1 MKRLLFMLFVSLT
14 SFSAVGQNNK
24 HVSLSFSI
32 KDFKIQQDIDGSC
45 IICSDLY
52 DLCLKEDTL
61 LPALPYI
68 GYNVLVRGSEK
79 YVSHTS
85 SSTRLLI
92 RSDVTMARNPEVIPT
107 NVLPSLHVTSNYS
120 PYSFKYYPD
129 TDVEFAGNNECG
141 SYSLLTF
148 HVCPFEYDATTRKL
162 YLKNHVDIDINLT
175 DNTPI
180 SFTDFGRR
188 STITMDNII
197 KEMVVNPEDLDMI
210 TREVAY
216 NNNLTLQTGYEYL
229 IVTSNQFKNVFQ
241 QLADWKSQKGIRSKV
256 LTVEEIIPNYTGLT
270 RQEKIKRAIADID
283 GLTYVLL
290 GGDTLNVPTCMCYI
304 KSKNGSDSITPA
316 DSYYSCLGTMNWDG
330 NGNDLYADTCDAV
343 SLIPYLNVSRAP
355 VSTIGDA
362 QVFVNRIINY
372 ESNPDTTN
380 WKKSI
385 LMSGSSLGYKNNDI
399 WYPLY
404 DLATGKSDTQI
415 WSEMIYN
422 DSIAPPDSNQP
433 KWDGDHTRFY
443 DTYTDISGD
452 GTYNFNET
460 NLQNELIKGYT
471 FVDVMTH
478 GGQNSWQMEGSNP
491 THYSYNHARNL
502 VNSGYTIITTTA
514 CFTNAFDYSSNIS
527 KCLSQEFVNNAQS
540 GILAYWGTS
549 RENWY
554 ARMNTQTSSHPI
566 GVGSKFDAST
576 YRKLFEDKYHR
587 MGKAT
592 TQVKREKMSFG
603 MNSYSSYRKVWMSLN
618 LIGDPEMPVYLSKP
632 NLFQNADI
640 HFVNDSIYVDSG
652 ENDYDICFVNQSDPT
667 DYYIARD
674 IETSC
679 AVFGRKNGAFD
690 ACITKPGYIPITM
703 VCDKT
708 YLQNRTLTGSKTY
721 ATSNVMIGSDVT
733 NIVSQGSVTI
743 NSGSTI
749 VKASE
754 GVTITK
760 DFEVKNGAEFM
771 ITIE

>member
-1 MKRLLFMLFVSLT
+1 MKRVSILLAFLV
-14 SFSAVGQNNK
+14 FSALLSISQNNK
-24 HVSLSFSI
+24 HISLSFNLN
-32 KDFKIQQDIDGSC
+32 DFKIQQDIDGSC

-85 SSTRLLI
+85 SSTKLLI
-92 RSDVTMARNPEVIPT
+92 RSDVTMAHNPEVIPT
-107 NVLPSLHVTSNYS
+107 NVQPSLNLTSSLS
-120 PYSFKYYPD
+120 PCSFKYYPD

-162 YLKNHVDIDINLT
+162 FLKNHVDIDINLT

-188 STITMDNII
+188 STIAMDNVI
-197 KEMVVNPEDLDMI
+197 KKMVVNPEDLDMT

-241 QLADWKSQKGIRSKV
+241 QLANWKSRKGIRSKV

-304 KSKNGSDSITPA
+304 KSKNGSNSITPA

-330 NGNDLYADTCDAV
+330 NGNGLYADTCDAV

-385 LMSGSSLGYKNNDI
+385 LMSGSSLGFKDNDI
-399 WYPLY
+399 WYPFY

-422 DSIAPPDSNQP
+422 DSIAPPNLNLP
-433 KWDGDHTRFY
+433 RWDGDSTRFY

-554 ARMNTQTSSHPI
+554 TVKSLSVLGN
-566 GVGSKFDAST
+566 GSKFDGLT

-592 TQVKREKMSFG
+592 TEVKRAKMSSAV
-603 MNSYSSYRKVWMSLN
+603 NSYNTTRKIWMSLN
-618 LIGDPEMPVYLSKP
+618 LMGDPEMPVYLSKP
-632 NLFQNADI
+632 KYFQNADI
-640 HFVNDSIYVDSG
+640 QFVNDSIYVDSG
-652 ENDYDICFVNQSDPT
+652 EDDYDICFINQSDPT
-667 DYYIARD
+667 DYYTARD
-674 IETSC
+674 IETSS

>member
-1 MKRLLFMLFVSLT
+1 MKRVSILLAFLV
-14 SFSAVGQNNK
+14 FSALLSISQNNK
-24 HVSLSFSI
+24 HISLSFNLN
-32 KDFKIQQDIDGSC
+32 DFKIQQDIDGSC

-85 SSTRLLI
+85 SSTKLLI
-92 RSDVTMARNPEVIPT
+92 RSDVTMAHNPEVIPT
-107 NVLPSLHVTSNYS
+107 NVQPSLHLTGSLS
-120 PYSFKYYPD
+120 SYSFKYYPD

-162 YLKNHVDIDINLT
+162 FLKNHVDIDINLT
-175 DNTPI
+175 DNAPI

-188 STITMDNII
+188 STIAMDNVI
-197 KEMVVNPEDLDMI
+197 KKMVVNPEDLDMT

-241 QLADWKSQKGIRSKV
+241 QLANWKSRKGIRSKV

-330 NGNDLYADTCDAV
+330 NGNGLYADTCDAV

-385 LMSGSSLGYKNNDI
+385 LMSGSSLGFKDNGI
-399 WYPLY
+399 WYPFY

-422 DSIAPPDSNQP
+422 DSIAPPNLNLP
-433 KWDGDHTRFY
+433 RWDGDSTRFY

-452 GTYNFNET
+452 GTYYFNET

-554 ARMNTQTSSHPI
+554 TVKSLSVLGN
-566 GVGSKFDAST
+566 GSKFDGLT

-592 TQVKREKMSFG
+592 TEVKRAKMSSAV
-603 MNSYSSYRKVWMSLN
+603 NSYNTTRKIWMSLN
-618 LIGDPEMPVYLSKP
+618 LMGDPEMPVYLSKP
-632 NLFQNADI
+632 KYFQNADI
-640 HFVNDSIYVDSG
+640 QFVNDSIYVDSG
-652 ENDYDICFVNQSDPT
+652 EDDYDICFVNQSDPT
-667 DYYIARD
+667 DYYTARD
-674 IETSC
+674 IETSS

>member
-1 MKRLLFMLFVSLT
+1 MKRVSIILPFLM
-14 SFSAVGQNNK
+14 FSALLSISQNNK
-24 HVSLSFSI
+24 RISLSFNLN
-32 KDFKIQQDIDGSC
+32 DFKIQQDIDGNC

-52 DLCLKEDTL
+52 DLCLKEDTQ

-85 SSTRLLI
+85 SSTKLLI
-92 RSDVTMARNPEVIPT
+92 RSDVTMAHNPEVIPT
-107 NVLPSLHVTSNYS
+107 NVLPSLHVTSNLS

-148 HVCPFEYDATTRKL
+148 QVCPFEYDATTRKL
-162 YLKNHVDIDINLT
+162 FLKNHVDIDINLT
-175 DNTPI
+175 DNAPI
-180 SFTDFGRR
+180 SFTDLGRR
-188 STITMDNII
+188 GTVAMDNVI
-197 KEMVVNPEDLDMI
+197 KKMVVNPEELDMT

-241 QLADWKSQKGIRSKV
+241 QLANWKSRKGIRSKV
-256 LTVEEIIPNYTGLT
+256 LTVEEITPNYTGST
-270 RQEKIKRAIADID
+270 KQEKIKRAIADID

-316 DSYYSCLGTMNWDG
+316 DSYYSCLGTMNWDSNG
-330 NGNDLYADTCDAV
+330 NGFYADTCDAV

-355 VSTIGDA
+355 VSTVEDA
-362 QVFVNRIINY
+362 QVFVNKIINY

-385 LMSGSSLGYKNNDI
+385 LMSGTSLGYTDSFNVFH
-399 WYPLY
+399 PLY
-404 DLATGKSDTQI
+404 DQTTGKSDTQI

-422 DSIAPPDSNQP
+422 DSIAPPDPNLP
-433 KWDGDHTRFY
+433 KWNGDHVRFY

-478 GGQNSWQMEGSNP
+478 GCQNSWQMEGSNP

-527 KCLSQEFVNNAQS
+527 KCLCK
-540 GILAYWGTS
+540 AY
-549 RENWY
+549 E
-554 ARMNTQTSSHPI
+554 
-566 GVGSKFDAST
+566 
-576 YRKLFEDKYHR
+576 
-587 MGKAT
+587 
-592 TQVKREKMSFG
+592 
-603 MNSYSSYRKVWMSLN
+603 
-618 LIGDPEMPVYLSKP
+618 
-632 NLFQNADI
+632 
-640 HFVNDSIYVDSG
+640 
-652 ENDYDICFVNQSDPT
+652 
-667 DYYIARD
+667 
-674 IETSC
+674 
-679 AVFGRKNGAFD
+679 
-690 ACITKPGYIPITM
+690 
-703 VCDKT
+703 
-708 YLQNRTLTGSKTY
+708 
-721 ATSNVMIGSDVT
+721 
-733 NIVSQGSVTI
+733 
-743 NSGSTI
+743 
-749 VKASE
+749 
-754 GVTITK
+754 
-760 DFEVKNGAEFM
+760 
-771 ITIE
+771 

>member
-14 SFSAVGQNNK
+14 SFSVVGQNNK
-24 HVSLSFSI
+24 HISLSFNLN
-32 KDFKIQQDIDGSC
+32 DFKIQQDIDGNC

-68 GYNVLVRGSEK
+68 GYNVLVKGSEK

-85 SSTRLLI
+85 SSTKLLI
-92 RSDVTMARNPEVIPT
+92 RSDVNMAHNPEVIPT
-107 NVLPSLHVTSNYS
+107 NVQPSLHLTSSLS

-129 TDVEFAGNNECG
+129 TDVEFAGNNECW

-175 DNTPI
+175 DNAPI
-180 SFTDFGRR
+180 SFTELGRR
-188 STITMDNII
+188 STVAMDDVI
-197 KEMVVNPEDLDMI
+197 KKMIVNPEDLDMT
-210 TREVAY
+210 TREVTY

-229 IVTSNQFKNVFQ
+229 IVTSNQFKSVFQ

-330 NGNDLYADTCDAV
+330 NGNGLYADTCDAV

-372 ESNPDTTN
+372 ESDPDTTN
-380 WKKSI
+380 WKDNI
-385 LMSGSSLGYKNNDI
+385 LMSGTSLGYKYNGV
-399 WYPLY
+399 WYPY
-404 DLATGKSDTQI
+404 YSTTGESDTQI
-415 WSEMIYN
+415 WSEMIFNEY
-422 DSIAPPDSNQP
+422 IAPADSSLPSWNTEL
-433 KWDGDHTRFY
+433 TRFY

-452 GTYNFNET
+452 DTYNFNRT
-460 NLQNELIKGYT
+460 NLQNELRKGYS

-478 GGQNSWQMEGSNP
+478 GGKYLWKMEGSSPNYN
-491 THYSYNHARNL
+491 YSYARNL
-502 VNSGYTIITTTA
+502 DNNGYTIITTTA
-514 CFTNAFDYSSNIS
+514 CLTNAFDYGTTNI
-527 KCLSQEFVNNAQS
+527 KCLSQEFINNAQS

-554 ARMNTQTSSHPI
+554 TVKTLSILGN
-566 GVGSKFDAST
+566 GSKFDGLT

-592 TQVKREKMSFG
+592 TEVKRTKMSSAV
-603 MNSYSSYRKVWMSLN
+603 NSYNTTRKIWMSLN
-618 LIGDPEMPVYLSKP
+618 LMGDPEMPVYLSKP
-632 NLFQNADI
+632 NYFQNADI
-640 HFVNDSIYVDSG
+640 QFVNDSIYVDSG
-652 ENDYDICFVNQSDPT
+652 EDDYDICFVNQSDPT

-674 IETSC
+674 IETSS

-690 ACITKPGYIPITM
+690 SCITKPGYVPITM

-708 YLQNRTLTGSKTY
+708 YLQNKTLTGSKTY
-721 ATSNVMIGSDVT
+721 STSNVMIGSDVT
-733 NIVSQGSVTI
+733 NIVSQGPVTI

-749 VKASE
+749 VRASE

-771 ITIE
+771 IIIE

>member
-1 MKRLLFMLFVSLT
+1 MKRVSILLAFLV
-14 SFSAVGQNNK
+14 FSALLSISQNNK
-24 HVSLSFSI
+24 HISLSFNLN
-32 KDFKIQQDIDGSC
+32 DFKIQQDIDGSC

-85 SSTRLLI
+85 SSTKLLI
-92 RSDVTMARNPEVIPT
+92 RSDVTMAHNPEVIPT
-107 NVLPSLHVTSNYS
+107 NVQPSLHLTGSLS
-120 PYSFKYYPD
+120 SYSFKYYPD

-162 YLKNHVDIDINLT
+162 FLKNHVDIDINLT
-175 DNTPI
+175 DNAPI

-188 STITMDNII
+188 STIAMDNVI
-197 KEMVVNPEDLDMI
+197 KKMVVNPEDLDMT

-241 QLADWKSQKGIRSKV
+241 QLANWKSRKGIRSKV

-330 NGNDLYADTCDAV
+330 NGNGLYADTCDAV

-385 LMSGSSLGYKNNDI
+385 LISGSSLGFKDNGI
-399 WYPLY
+399 WYPFY

-422 DSIAPPDSNQP
+422 DSIAPPNLNLP
-433 KWDGDHTRFY
+433 RWDGDSTRFY

-554 ARMNTQTSSHPI
+554 TVKSLSVLGN
-566 GVGSKFDAST
+566 GSKFDGLT

-592 TQVKREKMSFG
+592 TEVKRAKMSSAV
-603 MNSYSSYRKVWMSLN
+603 NSYNTTRKIWMSLN
-618 LIGDPEMPVYLSKP
+618 LMGDPEMPVYLSKP
-632 NLFQNADI
+632 KYFQNADI
-640 HFVNDSIYVDSG
+640 QFVNDSIYVDSG
-652 ENDYDICFVNQSDPT
+652 EDDYDICFINQSDPT
-667 DYYIARD
+667 DYYTARD
-674 IETSC
+674 IETSS